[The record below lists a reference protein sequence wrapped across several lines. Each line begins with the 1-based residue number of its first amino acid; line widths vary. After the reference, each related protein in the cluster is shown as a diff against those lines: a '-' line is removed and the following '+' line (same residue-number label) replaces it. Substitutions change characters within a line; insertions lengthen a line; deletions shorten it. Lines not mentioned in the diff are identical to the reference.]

1 MVEIAFH
8 IPIGPFTVSVSD
20 VKPSRE
26 TICAV
31 SVFIKA
37 YIAGF
42 LNTSREVPLPHSFKV
57 S

>member
-1 MVEIAFH
+1 MEMAFH
-8 IPIGPFTVSVSD
+8 IPTGPFTVSVSD
-20 VKPSRE
+20 VKPNWE

-31 SVFIKA
+31 SVFIRA

-42 LNTSREVPLPHSFKV
+42 LNASPEVPLPCSFKV